1 MNTIQHLLLKN
12 KKHYTIFSIK
22 NPHKKTRVIHVHLL
36 CACLPMNKSFIIF
49 F

>member
-22 NPHKKTRVIHVHLL
+22 NPHKKTRVIHRSSFM
-36 CACLPMNKSFIIF
+36 CLFTHE
-49 F
+49 